1 MYTFC
6 DLNPTI
12 ADMTSV
18 DTYYTTGWFEK
29 IELRMKPVQQLNPRY
44 VLAHQ

>member
-6 DLNPTI
+6 DLNQTI

-18 DTYYTTGWFEK
+18 GTF
-29 IELRMKPVQQLNPRY
+29 QL
-44 VLAHQ
+44 VTWSVCLIKSA